1 GLWGNEPGC
10 KAWTAVAVLTPRRI
24 LQCWSE
30 PEPAD
35 RPPSTRRYEN
45 GWLRGSHFQP
55 PPRSLRWQ
63 CNPAG
68 LVRKPNSWPRPFRSR
83 PHNASGP
90 PRHHR
95 HFSGRLPR
103 RLHCDLHVLPERSQ
117 ELDQPPDG
125 EIAST
130 VAHQRRHVRL
140 LDAESLAGLHLGQA
154 ARLDD
159 PVDLQRQTSLEQLL
173 FRIWHAEVS
182 EDIAAH
188 PGFGFRSSRHVQSF
202 PASTRSVTLR

>member
-30 PEPAD
+30 PELAD

-45 GWLRGSHFQP
+45 GWRRGSHFQP

-83 PHNASGP
+83 PHSASTLLPQTCLLQNAIQGAG
-90 PRHHR
+90 RHIVRWLAGDGHSTGLSRVLVLAVAASRR
-95 HFSGRLPR
+95 HQKPAVR
-103 RLHCDLHVLPERSQ
+103 
-117 ELDQPPDG
+117 LDQLDHFPHLHA
-125 EIAST
+125 AS
-130 VAHQRRHVRL
+130 
-140 LDAESLAGLHLGQA
+140 
-154 ARLDD
+154 
-159 PVDLQRQTSLEQLL
+159 P
-173 FRIWHAEVS
+173 FR
-182 EDIAAH
+182 
-188 PGFGFRSSRHVQSF
+188 
-202 PASTRSVTLR
+202 TR